1 MANNKKTKTAAPT
14 AKKPA
19 EGTAATSIEVIDANK
34 LNKQLNS
41 KSDTGLDANHQV
53 DLLNGLKAFF
63 HDDPNAKTRFGEAV
77 VEKIDGIT
85 AIGFVTVLVN
95 EIVSAKTPF
104 AIKMSSA
111 QLGAITEVAPM
122 LGIQIDAKLLPAP
135 SEDGT
140 VQVPSNAVTVSKE
153 TEKKVKKEKAIVDEK
168 PTTDPSKITND
179 EQLKK
184 SLVFILGDTS
194 ASTRPYD
201 RMIRATEFFRSVRS
215 LEASKLADTD
225 ESKTKLAEIKT
236 KSVSDLLEDMRL
248 LIGECPFSTVGL
260 AHYVYNQAV
269 ETKSPISPFI
279 ILYRSSRNKTTNA
292 GLEDSTV
299 AAIVKVLVNWNVD
312 ERLKEYETAYKR
324 KEKTVKDSSE
334 SVRKSMLEPV
344 QKNIDYCK
352 SIKECISHPN
362 FDVVESLID
371 DFKGEDVKKKNK
383 ATFIVRNIIDL
394 WMPDVKFDE
403 LESNEKKDEILENVK
418 KRAGV
423 IVNAFLDP
431 LEQNIAY
438 KEFSSTTSAEKKE
451 GEQSKN

>member
-14 AKKPA
+14 AEKSA
-19 EGTAATSIEVIDANK
+19 EGTITTSIEVIDANK

-63 HDDPNAKTRFGEAV
+63 HDDPNAKARFGETV

-104 AIKMSSA
+104 AIKMNSA
-111 QLGAITEVAPM
+111 QLSAITEVAPM
-122 LGIQIDAKLLPAP
+122 LGIQIDVKLLPAP

-140 VQVPSNAVTVSKE
+140 VQVLSNAVTVSKE
-153 TEKKVKKEKAIVDEK
+153 TEKKVKKEKTIVDEK

-179 EQLKK
+179 EQFKK
-184 SLVFILGDTS
+184 SLIFILGDTS

-201 RMIRATEFFRSVRS
+201 RMLRATEFFRSVRL
-215 LEASKLADTD
+215 LEAFKLTNAD
-225 ESKTKLAEIKT
+225 ESKAKLKEIKA

-269 ETKSPISPFI
+269 ETKNPISPFI
-279 ILYRSSRNKTTNA
+279 ILYRSSRNKTTNV

-312 ERLKEYETAYKR
+312 ERLKEYKTVYER
-324 KEKTVKDSSE
+324 KKKTTKDEKTLNNL
-334 SVRKSMLEPV
+334 LEPI

-352 SIKECISHPN
+352 SVKECISHPN
-362 FDVVESLID
+362 FDAVESLID

-383 ATFIVRNIIDL
+383 AAFIIRNIIDL

-438 KEFSSTTSAEKKE
+438 KEFSNVSTEKKE
-451 GEQSKN
+451 GERSKN

>member
-1 MANNKKTKTAAPT
+1 MANNKKTKTAAPA

-19 EGTAATSIEVIDANK
+19 EGTAAPSIEVIDANK

-135 SEDGT
+135 NADGT

-153 TEKKVKKEKAIVDEK
+153 TTKKVKKEKAIVDEK
-168 PTTDPSKITND
+168 PTTDPSKITSD

-184 SLVFILGDTS
+184 SLVFILCDTS

-201 RMIRATEFFRSVRS
+201 RMVRATEFLRSVRS
-215 LEASKLADTD
+215 LEASKLTNAD
-225 ESKTKLAEIKT
+225 ESKTKLAEIKA
-236 KSVSDLLEDMRL
+236 KSISDLLEDMRL

-260 AHYVYNQAV
+260 AHYVHNQAV
-269 ETKSPISPFI
+269 ETKSPIAPFI
-279 ILYRSSRNKTTNA
+279 LLYRASRNKTTNA

-312 ERLKEYETAYKR
+312 ERLKEYEAACERIKKTTKS
-324 KEKTVKDSSE
+324 EKILKNA
-334 SVRKSMLEPV
+334 LEPV
-344 QKNIDYCK
+344 QKNVDYCK
-352 SIKECISHPN
+352 SIKECICHPN
-362 FDVVESLID
+362 FDAVESLID
-371 DFKGEDVKKKNK
+371 DFKGEDAKKKNK
-383 ATFIVRNIIDL
+383 ATFIVRNIIEL

-403 LESNEKKDEILENVK
+403 LDSNEKKDEILENVK

-438 KEFSSTTSAEKKE
+438 KEFSNAANAEKKE

>member
-1 MANNKKTKTAAPT
+1 
-14 AKKPA
+14 
-19 EGTAATSIEVIDANK
+19 
-34 LNKQLNS
+34 
-41 KSDTGLDANHQV
+41 
-53 DLLNGLKAFF
+53 
-63 HDDPNAKTRFGEAV
+63 
-77 VEKIDGIT
+77 
-85 AIGFVTVLVN
+85 
-95 EIVSAKTPF
+95 
-104 AIKMSSA
+104 MSSA

-122 LGIQIDAKLLPAP
+122 LGIKIDSKLLPAP
-135 SEDGT
+135 NADGT
-140 VQVPSNAVTVSKE
+140 VQVPSNAVVVSKE
-153 TEKKVKKEKAIVDEK
+153 TEKKVKKEKAVVDEK
-168 PTTDPSKITND
+168 PTTDPSKVTND

-201 RMIRATEFFRSVRS
+201 RMVRATEFFRSVRS
-215 LEASKLADTD
+215 LEASKLTNAD
-225 ESKTKLAEIKT
+225 ESKTKLAEIKA

-269 ETKSPISPFI
+269 ETKNPISPFI

-312 ERLKEYETAYKR
+312 ERLKEYETEYKR

-334 SVRKSMLEPV
+334 SVRKNMLEPV

-362 FDVVESLID
+362 FDAVESLID
-371 DFKGEDVKKKNK
+371 NFKGEDVKKKNK

-423 IVNAFLDP
+423 IVNSFLDP

-438 KEFSSTTSAEKKE
+438 KEFSTADNAEKKE

>member
-1 MANNKKTKTAAPT
+1 MANNKKTKTAAPA

-19 EGTAATSIEVIDANK
+19 EGTAAPSIEVIDANK

-63 HDDPNAKTRFGEAV
+63 HDDPNAKTRFGETV

-312 ERLKEYETAYKR
+312 ERLKEYETTYKR

-438 KEFSSTTSAEKKE
+438 KEFSSTTSTEKKE

>member
-1 MANNKKTKTAAPT
+1 MANNKKTKTAAPA

-19 EGTAATSIEVIDANK
+19 EAISASVEVIDVNK
-34 LNKQLNS
+34 LNQQLNS

-53 DLLNGLKAFF
+53 DLLNGLKTFF

-104 AIKMSSA
+104 AVKMSSA
-111 QLGAITEVAPM
+111 QLSAITEVAPM
-122 LGIQIDAKLLPAP
+122 LGIQIDLKLLPAP
-135 SEDGT
+135 NADGT
-140 VQVPSNAVTVSKE
+140 VQVPSNAVVVSKE
-153 TEKKVKKEKAIVDEK
+153 TKEKAKKEKAVVDEK

-215 LEASKLADTD
+215 LEASKLADAD
-225 ESKTKLAEIKT
+225 ESKTKLAEIKAE
-236 KSVSDLLEDMRL
+236 SVSDLLEDMRL

-269 ETKSPISPFI
+269 ETKNPVSPFI

-312 ERLKEYETAYKR
+312 ERLKEYKAAYER
-324 KEKTVKDSSE
+324 KKKTTKDEKILKNA
-334 SVRKSMLEPV
+334 LEPV

-362 FDVVESLID
+362 FDAVESLID

-383 ATFIVRNIIDL
+383 ATFIVRNIIEL

-438 KEFSSTTSAEKKE
+438 KEFSTVANAEKKE

>member
-1 MANNKKTKTAAPT
+1 MANNKKTKTAAPA
-14 AKKPA
+14 AKNTT
-19 EGTAATSIEVIDANK
+19 EVTSTSVEVIDVNK
-34 LNKQLNS
+34 LNQQLNS

-53 DLLNGLKAFF
+53 DLLNGLKTFF

-104 AIKMSSA
+104 AVKMSSA

-122 LGIQIDAKLLPAP
+122 LGIKIDSKLLPAP
-135 SEDGT
+135 NADGT
-140 VQVPSNAVTVSKE
+140 VQVPSNAVVVSKE
-153 TEKKVKKEKAIVDEK
+153 TEKKVKKEKAVVDEK

-201 RMIRATEFFRSVRS
+201 RMVRATEFFRSVRS
-215 LEASKLADTD
+215 LEASKLANAD
-225 ESKTKLAEIKT
+225 ESKTKLAEIKA

-269 ETKSPISPFI
+269 ETKNPISPFI

-312 ERLKEYETAYKR
+312 ERLKEYETEYKR
-324 KEKTVKDSSE
+324 KEKTIKDSSE
-334 SVRKSMLEPV
+334 SVRKNMLEPV

-362 FDVVESLID
+362 FDAVESLID
-371 DFKGEDVKKKNK
+371 NFNGEDVKKKNK

-438 KEFSSTTSAEKKE
+438 KEFSTADNAEKKE

>member
-14 AKKPA
+14 AENSA
-19 EGTAATSIEVIDANK
+19 EGTVTTSIEVIDANK

-63 HDDPNAKTRFGEAV
+63 HDDPNAKARFGETV

-104 AIKMSSA
+104 AIKMNSA

-122 LGIQIDAKLLPAP
+122 LGIQIDVKLLPAP

-140 VQVPSNAVTVSKE
+140 VQVLSNAVTVSKE
-153 TEKKVKKEKAIVDEK
+153 TEKKVKKEKTIVDEK

-179 EQLKK
+179 EQFKK
-184 SLVFILGDTS
+184 SLIFILGDTS

-201 RMIRATEFFRSVRS
+201 RMLRATEFFRSVRL
-215 LEASKLADTD
+215 LEASKLTNAD
-225 ESKTKLAEIKT
+225 ESKAKLKEIKA

-269 ETKSPISPFI
+269 ETKNPISPFI
-279 ILYRSSRNKTTNA
+279 ILYRSSRNKTTNV

-312 ERLKEYETAYKR
+312 ERLKEYKTVYER
-324 KEKTVKDSSE
+324 KKKTTKDEKTLNNL
-334 SVRKSMLEPV
+334 LEPI

-352 SIKECISHPN
+352 SVKECISHPN
-362 FDVVESLID
+362 FDAVESLID
-371 DFKGEDVKKKNK
+371 DFKGEDAKKKNK
-383 ATFIVRNIIDL
+383 AEFIIRNIIDL

-438 KEFSSTTSAEKKE
+438 KEFSNVSTEKKE
-451 GEQSKN
+451 GERSKN

>member
-1 MANNKKTKTAAPT
+1 MANNKKTKTAAPA

-19 EGTAATSIEVIDANK
+19 EAASASVEVIDVNK
-34 LNKQLNS
+34 LNQQLNS

-53 DLLNGLKAFF
+53 DLLNGLKTFF

-104 AIKMSSA
+104 AVKMSSA

-122 LGIQIDAKLLPAP
+122 LGIQIDSKLLPAP
-135 SEDGT
+135 SADGT
-140 VQVPSNAVTVSKE
+140 IQVPSNAVVVSKE
-153 TEKKVKKEKAIVDEK
+153 TAKKVKKEKTVVDEK
-168 PTTDPSKITND
+168 PTTDPSKVAND

-184 SLVFILGDTS
+184 SLVFILCDTS

-201 RMIRATEFFRSVRS
+201 RMVRATEFLRSVRS
-215 LEASKLADTD
+215 LEASKLTDAD
-225 ESKTKLAEIKT
+225 ESKTKLAEIKA

-248 LIGECPFSTVGL
+248 LVGECPFSTVGL

-269 ETKSPISPFI
+269 ETKNPVSPFI
-279 ILYRSSRNKTTNA
+279 LLYRASRNKTTNA

-312 ERLKEYETAYKR
+312 ERLKEYEAACERIKKTTKD
-324 KEKTVKDSSE
+324 EKILKNA
-334 SVRKSMLEPV
+334 LEPV

-352 SIKECISHPN
+352 SIKECICHPN
-362 FDVVESLID
+362 FDAVESLID
-371 DFKGEDVKKKNK
+371 DFKGEDPKKKSK
-383 ATFIVRNIIDL
+383 ATFTVRNIIEL

-423 IVNAFLDP
+423 IMNAFLDP

-438 KEFSSTTSAEKKE
+438 KEFSTAANAEKKE

>member
-1 MANNKKTKTAAPT
+1 MANNKKTKTAAPA
-14 AKKPA
+14 AKKPT
-19 EGTAATSIEVIDANK
+19 EAASTSVEVIDVNK
-34 LNKQLNS
+34 LNQQLNS

-53 DLLNGLKAFF
+53 DLLNGLKTFF

-104 AIKMSSA
+104 AVKMSSA

-122 LGIQIDAKLLPAP
+122 LGIQIDSKLLPAP
-135 SEDGT
+135 SADGT
-140 VQVPSNAVTVSKE
+140 VQVPSNAVVVSKE
-153 TEKKVKKEKAIVDEK
+153 TAKKVKKEKTVVDEK
-168 PTTDPSKITND
+168 PTTDPSKVAND

-184 SLVFILGDTS
+184 SLMFILCDTS

-201 RMIRATEFFRSVRS
+201 RIVRATEFLRSVRS
-215 LEASKLADTD
+215 LEASKLTDAD
-225 ESKTKLAEIKT
+225 ESKTKLAEIKA

-248 LIGECPFSTVGL
+248 LVGECPFSTVGL

-269 ETKSPISPFI
+269 ETKNPVSPFI
-279 ILYRSSRNKTTNA
+279 LLYRASRNKTTNA

-312 ERLKEYETAYKR
+312 ERLKEYEAACERIKKTTKD
-324 KEKTVKDSSE
+324 EKILKNA
-334 SVRKSMLEPV
+334 LEPV

-352 SIKECISHPN
+352 SIKECICHPN
-362 FDVVESLID
+362 FDAVESLID
-371 DFKGEDVKKKNK
+371 DFKGEDPKKKSK
-383 ATFIVRNIIDL
+383 ATFTVRNIIEL

-423 IVNAFLDP
+423 IMNAFLDP

-438 KEFSSTTSAEKKE
+438 KEFSTAANAEKKE
-451 GEQSKN
+451 EEQSKN

>member
-1 MANNKKTKTAAPT
+1 MANNKKTKTAAPA
-14 AKKPA
+14 AKNTT
-19 EGTAATSIEVIDANK
+19 EVTSTSVEVIDVNK
-34 LNKQLNS
+34 LNQQLNS

-53 DLLNGLKAFF
+53 DLLNGLKTFF

-77 VEKIDGIT
+77 VQKIDGIT

-104 AIKMSSA
+104 AVKMSSA

-122 LGIQIDAKLLPAP
+122 LGIKIDSKLLPAP
-135 SEDGT
+135 NADGT
-140 VQVPSNAVTVSKE
+140 VQVPSNAVVVSKE
-153 TEKKVKKEKAIVDEK
+153 TEKKVKKEKAVVDEK
-168 PTTDPSKITND
+168 PTTDPSKVTND

-201 RMIRATEFFRSVRS
+201 RMVRATEFFRSVRS
-215 LEASKLADTD
+215 LEASKLANAD
-225 ESKTKLAEIKT
+225 ESKTKLAEIKA

-269 ETKSPISPFI
+269 ETKNPISPFI

-312 ERLKEYETAYKR
+312 ERLKEYETEYKR

-334 SVRKSMLEPV
+334 SVRKNMLEPV

-362 FDVVESLID
+362 FDAVESLID
-371 DFKGEDVKKKNK
+371 NFNGEDVKKKNK

-423 IVNAFLDP
+423 IVNSFLDP

-438 KEFSSTTSAEKKE
+438 KEFSTANNAEKKE

>member
-1 MANNKKTKTAAPT
+1 MANNKKTKTAAPA

-19 EGTAATSIEVIDANK
+19 EATSASVEVIDVNK
-34 LNKQLNS
+34 LNQQLNS

-53 DLLNGLKAFF
+53 DLLNGLKTFF

-104 AIKMSSA
+104 AVKMSSA
-111 QLGAITEVAPM
+111 QLSAITEVAPM
-122 LGIQIDAKLLPAP
+122 LGIQIDLKLLPAP
-135 SEDGT
+135 NADGT
-140 VQVPSNAVTVSKE
+140 VQVPSNAVVVSKE
-153 TEKKVKKEKAIVDEK
+153 TKEKAKKEKAVVDEK

-201 RMIRATEFFRSVRS
+201 RMIRATEFFRLVRS
-215 LEASKLADTD
+215 LEASKLADAD
-225 ESKTKLAEIKT
+225 ESKTKLAEIKAE
-236 KSVSDLLEDMRL
+236 SVSDLLEDMRL

-269 ETKSPISPFI
+269 ETKNPVSPFI

-312 ERLKEYETAYKR
+312 ERLKEYKAAYER
-324 KEKTVKDSSE
+324 KKKTTKDEKILKNA
-334 SVRKSMLEPV
+334 LEPV

-362 FDVVESLID
+362 FDAVESLID

-383 ATFIVRNIIDL
+383 ATFIVRNIIEL

-438 KEFSSTTSAEKKE
+438 KEFSTVANAEKKE

>member
-1 MANNKKTKTAAPT
+1 MANNKKTKTAAPA

-63 HDDPNAKTRFGEAV
+63 HDDPNAKIRFGEAV

-153 TEKKVKKEKAIVDEK
+153 TEKKVKKEKTIVDEK
-168 PTTDPSKITND
+168 PTTDPSKITSD

-215 LEASKLADTD
+215 LEASKLANAD
-225 ESKTKLAEIKT
+225 ESKTKLAEIKA

-269 ETKSPISPFI
+269 ETKNPVSPFI

-312 ERLKEYETAYKR
+312 ERLKEYEAAYER
-324 KEKTVKDSSE
+324 KKKTTKNEKTLNNL
-334 SVRKSMLEPV
+334 LEPV

-362 FDVVESLID
+362 FDAVESLID
-371 DFKGEDVKKKNK
+371 DFKGEDIKKKNK

-438 KEFSSTTSAEKKE
+438 KEFSNVSTEKKE

>member
-1 MANNKKTKTAAPT
+1 MANNKKTKTAAPA

-19 EGTAATSIEVIDANK
+19 EAASASVEVIDVNK
-34 LNKQLNS
+34 LNQQLNS

-53 DLLNGLKAFF
+53 DLLNGLKTFF

-104 AIKMSSA
+104 AVKMSSA

-122 LGIQIDAKLLPAP
+122 LGIQIDSKLLPAP
-135 SEDGT
+135 NADGT
-140 VQVPSNAVTVSKE
+140 VQVPSNAVVVSKE
-153 TEKKVKKEKAIVDEK
+153 TAKKVKKEKTVVDEK
-168 PTTDPSKITND
+168 PTTDPSKVAND

-184 SLVFILGDTS
+184 SLVFILCDTS

-201 RMIRATEFFRSVRS
+201 RMVRATEFLRSVRS
-215 LEASKLADTD
+215 LEASKLADAD
-225 ESKTKLAEIKT
+225 ESKTKLAEIKA

-269 ETKSPISPFI
+269 ETKNPVSPFI
-279 ILYRSSRNKTTNA
+279 LLYRASRNKTTNA

-312 ERLKEYETAYKR
+312 ERLKEYEAACERIKKTTKD
-324 KEKTVKDSSE
+324 EKILKNA
-334 SVRKSMLEPV
+334 LEPV
-344 QKNIDYCK
+344 QKNVDYCK
-352 SIKECISHPN
+352 SIKEYICHPN
-362 FDVVESLID
+362 FDAVESLID
-371 DFKGEDVKKKNK
+371 DFKGEDVKKKSK

-423 IVNAFLDP
+423 IVNSFLDP

-438 KEFSSTTSAEKKE
+438 KEFSTAANAEKKE

>member
-1 MANNKKTKTAAPT
+1 MANNKKTKTAAPA
-14 AKKPA
+14 AKKPT
-19 EGTAATSIEVIDANK
+19 EAASTSVEVIDVNK
-34 LNKQLNS
+34 LNQQLNS

-53 DLLNGLKAFF
+53 DLLNGLKTFF

-104 AIKMSSA
+104 AVKMSSA

-122 LGIQIDAKLLPAP
+122 LGIQIDSKLLPAP
-135 SEDGT
+135 SADGT
-140 VQVPSNAVTVSKE
+140 VQVPSNAVVVSKE
-153 TEKKVKKEKAIVDEK
+153 TAKKVKKEKTVVDEK
-168 PTTDPSKITND
+168 PTTDPSKVAND

-184 SLVFILGDTS
+184 SLVFILCDTS

-201 RMIRATEFFRSVRS
+201 RMVRATEFLRSVRS
-215 LEASKLADTD
+215 LEASKLADAD
-225 ESKTKLAEIKT
+225 ESKTKLAEIKA

-248 LIGECPFSTVGL
+248 LVGECPFSTVGL

-269 ETKSPISPFI
+269 ETKNPVSPFI
-279 ILYRSSRNKTTNA
+279 LLYRASRNKTTNA

-312 ERLKEYETAYKR
+312 ERLKEYEAACERIKKTTKD
-324 KEKTVKDSSE
+324 EKILKNT
-334 SVRKSMLEPV
+334 LEPV

-352 SIKECISHPN
+352 SIKECICHPN
-362 FDVVESLID
+362 FDAVESLID
-371 DFKGEDVKKKNK
+371 DFKGEDPKKKSK
-383 ATFIVRNIIDL
+383 ATFTVRNIIEL

-423 IVNAFLDP
+423 IMNAFLDP

-438 KEFSSTTSAEKKE
+438 KEFSTAANAEKKE

>member
-1 MANNKKTKTAAPT
+1 MVNNKKTKTAAPA
-14 AKKPA
+14 AKKPT
-19 EGTAATSIEVIDANK
+19 EAASTSVEVIDVNK
-34 LNKQLNS
+34 LNQQLNS

-53 DLLNGLKAFF
+53 DLLNGLKTFF

-104 AIKMSSA
+104 AVKMSSA

-122 LGIQIDAKLLPAP
+122 LGIQIDSKLLPAP
-135 SEDGT
+135 NADGT
-140 VQVPSNAVTVSKE
+140 VQVPSNAVVVSKE
-153 TEKKVKKEKAIVDEK
+153 TAKKVKKEKTVVDEK
-168 PTTDPSKITND
+168 PTTDPSKVAND

-184 SLVFILGDTS
+184 SLVFILCDTS
-194 ASTRPYD
+194 AFTRPYD
-201 RMIRATEFFRSVRS
+201 RMVRATEFLRSVRS
-215 LEASKLADTD
+215 LEASKLADAD
-225 ESKTKLAEIKT
+225 ESKTKLAEIKA

-248 LIGECPFSTVGL
+248 LVGECPFSTVGL

-269 ETKSPISPFI
+269 ETKNPVSPFI
-279 ILYRSSRNKTTNA
+279 LLYRASRNKTTNA

-312 ERLKEYETAYKR
+312 ERLKEYEAACERIKKTIKD
-324 KEKTVKDSSE
+324 EKILKNA
-334 SVRKSMLEPV
+334 LEPV

-352 SIKECISHPN
+352 SIKECICHPN
-362 FDVVESLID
+362 FDAVESLID
-371 DFKGEDVKKKNK
+371 DFKGEDPKKKSK
-383 ATFIVRNIIDL
+383 ATFTVRNIIEL

-423 IVNAFLDP
+423 IMNAFLDP

-438 KEFSSTTSAEKKE
+438 KEFSTAANAEKKE

>member
-1 MANNKKTKTAAPT
+1 MANNKKTKTAAPA

-135 SEDGT
+135 NADGT

-168 PTTDPSKITND
+168 PTTDPSKITDD

-438 KEFSSTTSAEKKE
+438 KEFSSTTSTEKKE

>member
-1 MANNKKTKTAAPT
+1 MANNKKTKTAAPA

-19 EGTAATSIEVIDANK
+19 EATSASVEVIDVNK
-34 LNKQLNS
+34 LNQQLNS

-53 DLLNGLKAFF
+53 DLLNGLKTFF

-104 AIKMSSA
+104 AVKMSSA

-122 LGIQIDAKLLPAP
+122 LGIQIDSKLLPAP
-135 SEDGT
+135 NADGT
-140 VQVPSNAVTVSKE
+140 VQVPSNAVVVSKE
-153 TEKKVKKEKAIVDEK
+153 TKEKAKKEKAVVDEK

-184 SLVFILGDTS
+184 SLVFILGDIS

-215 LEASKLADTD
+215 LEASKLADAN
-225 ESKTKLAEIKT
+225 ESKTKLAEIKAE
-236 KSVSDLLEDMRL
+236 SVSDLLEDMRL

-269 ETKSPISPFI
+269 ETKNPISPFI

-299 AAIVKVLVNWNVD
+299 AAIVKVLVNWNID
-312 ERLKEYETAYKR
+312 ERLKEYKAAYER
-324 KEKTVKDSSE
+324 KKKTTKDEKILKNA
-334 SVRKSMLEPV
+334 LEPV

-362 FDVVESLID
+362 FDAVESLID

-383 ATFIVRNIIDL
+383 ATFIVRNIIEL

-438 KEFSSTTSAEKKE
+438 KEFSTAANAEKKE

>member
-1 MANNKKTKTAAPT
+1 MANNKKTKTAAPA

-19 EGTAATSIEVIDANK
+19 EATSASVEVIDVNK
-34 LNKQLNS
+34 LNQQLNS

-53 DLLNGLKAFF
+53 DLLNGLKTFF

-104 AIKMSSA
+104 AVKMSSA

-122 LGIQIDAKLLPAP
+122 LGIQIDSKLLPAP
-135 SEDGT
+135 SADGT
-140 VQVPSNAVTVSKE
+140 VQVPSNAVVVSKE
-153 TEKKVKKEKAIVDEK
+153 TAKKVKKEKTVVDEK
-168 PTTDPSKITND
+168 PTTDPSKVAND

-184 SLVFILGDTS
+184 SLVFILCDTS

-201 RMIRATEFFRSVRS
+201 RMVRATEFLRSVRS
-215 LEASKLADTD
+215 LEASKLADAD
-225 ESKTKLAEIKT
+225 ESKTKLAEIKA

-248 LIGECPFSTVGL
+248 LVGECPFSTVGL

-269 ETKSPISPFI
+269 ETKNPVSPFI
-279 ILYRSSRNKTTNA
+279 LLYRASRNKTTNA

-312 ERLKEYETAYKR
+312 ERLKEYEAACERIKKTTKD
-324 KEKTVKDSSE
+324 EKILKNA
-334 SVRKSMLEPV
+334 LEPV
-344 QKNIDYCK
+344 QKNVDYCK
-352 SIKECISHPN
+352 SIKECICHPN
-362 FDVVESLID
+362 FDAVESLID
-371 DFKGEDVKKKNK
+371 DFKGEDPKKKSK
-383 ATFIVRNIIDL
+383 ATFTVRNIIEL

-423 IVNAFLDP
+423 IMNAFLDP

-438 KEFSSTTSAEKKE
+438 KEFSTAANAEKKE

>member
-1 MANNKKTKTAAPT
+1 MANNKKTKTAAPA

-168 PTTDPSKITND
+168 PTTDPSKITSD

-215 LEASKLADTD
+215 LEASKLANAD
-225 ESKTKLAEIKT
+225 ESKTKLAEIKA

-269 ETKSPISPFI
+269 ETKNPVSPFI

-312 ERLKEYETAYKR
+312 ERLKEYEAAYER
-324 KEKTVKDSSE
+324 KKKTTKDEKTLNNL
-334 SVRKSMLEPV
+334 LEPV

-362 FDVVESLID
+362 FDAVESLID
-371 DFKGEDVKKKNK
+371 DFKGEDIKKKNK

-438 KEFSSTTSAEKKE
+438 KEFSNVSTEKKE

>member
-1 MANNKKTKTAAPT
+1 MANNKKTKTAAPA

-19 EGTAATSIEVIDANK
+19 EAASASVEVIDVNK
-34 LNKQLNS
+34 LNQQLNS

-53 DLLNGLKAFF
+53 DLLNGLKTFF

-104 AIKMSSA
+104 AVKMSSA

-122 LGIQIDAKLLPAP
+122 LGIQIDSKLLPAP
-135 SEDGT
+135 NADGT
-140 VQVPSNAVTVSKE
+140 VQVPSNAVVVSKE
-153 TEKKVKKEKAIVDEK
+153 TAKKVKKEKTVVDEK
-168 PTTDPSKITND
+168 PTTDPSKVAND

-184 SLVFILGDTS
+184 SLVFILCDTS

-201 RMIRATEFFRSVRS
+201 RMVRATEFLRSVRS
-215 LEASKLADTD
+215 LEASKLADAD
-225 ESKTKLAEIKT
+225 ESKTKLAEIKA

-269 ETKSPISPFI
+269 ETKNPVSPFI
-279 ILYRSSRNKTTNA
+279 LLYRASRNKTTNA

-312 ERLKEYETAYKR
+312 ERLKEYEAACERIKKTTKD
-324 KEKTVKDSSE
+324 EKILKNA
-334 SVRKSMLEPV
+334 LEPV
-344 QKNIDYCK
+344 QKNVDYCK

-362 FDVVESLID
+362 FDAVESLID
-371 DFKGEDVKKKNK
+371 DFKGEDAKKKNK

-423 IVNAFLDP
+423 IVNSFLDP

-438 KEFSSTTSAEKKE
+438 KEFSTAANAEKKE

>member
-1 MANNKKTKTAAPT
+1 MTNNKKTKTAAPA
-14 AKKPA
+14 AKKPT
-19 EGTAATSIEVIDANK
+19 EAASTSVEVIDVNK
-34 LNKQLNS
+34 LNQQLNS

-53 DLLNGLKAFF
+53 DLLNGLKTFF

-104 AIKMSSA
+104 AVKMSSA

-122 LGIQIDAKLLPAP
+122 LGIQIDSKLLPAP
-135 SEDGT
+135 SADGT
-140 VQVPSNAVTVSKE
+140 VQVPSNAVVVSKE
-153 TEKKVKKEKAIVDEK
+153 TAKKVKKEKTVVDEK
-168 PTTDPSKITND
+168 PTTDPSKVAND

-184 SLVFILGDTS
+184 SLVFILCDTS

-201 RMIRATEFFRSVRS
+201 RMVRATEFLRSVRS
-215 LEASKLADTD
+215 LEASKLTDAD
-225 ESKTKLAEIKT
+225 ESKTKLAEIKA

-248 LIGECPFSTVGL
+248 LVGECPFSTVGL

-269 ETKSPISPFI
+269 ETKNPVSPFI
-279 ILYRSSRNKTTNA
+279 LLYRASRNKTTNA

-312 ERLKEYETAYKR
+312 ERLKEYEAACERIKKTTKD
-324 KEKTVKDSSE
+324 EKILKNA
-334 SVRKSMLEPV
+334 LEPV

-352 SIKECISHPN
+352 SIKECICHPN
-362 FDVVESLID
+362 FDAVESLID
-371 DFKGEDVKKKNK
+371 DFKGEDPKKKSK
-383 ATFIVRNIIDL
+383 ATFTVRNIIEL

-423 IVNAFLDP
+423 IMNAFLDP

-438 KEFSSTTSAEKKE
+438 KEFSTAANAEKKE